1 MAKKKKTSKLH
12 PQEFNNNPLSDLRG
26 FAVPRQKKK
35 KSKFSVPAKLSEKVF
50 GSFAEEME
58 MLGVQRL
65 NKDKGVKDEAPGC
78 SSHMGNVVEKVENQ
92 TDEDFFLAAMND
104 LSMRFE
110 DHLLEDDS
118 KPVATPR
125 RMKRLKQG
133 KLTPDASFDLHGFQ
147 RAEVVGKLRYFLQNA
162 QYQGWQT
169 LLVITGK
176 GLHSEDGEPILRDE
190 AELFLSGEGKKFI
203 AEWGR
208 APKQYGGDGVLVL
221 FLRKK

>member
-12 PQEFNNNPLSDLRG
+12 PQEFNNNPLSTLRG
-26 FAVPRQKKK
+26 FTVSRQEKKE
-35 KSKFSVPAKLSEKVF
+35 SKLPAPVKLSEKVF

-65 NKDKGVKDEAPGC
+65 NKNSGVEDEVSGRL
-78 SSHMGNVVEKVENQ
+78 SHVNNVVVKVEDQ
-92 TDEDFFLAAMND
+92 TDEEFFLAAMND
-104 LSMRFE
+104 LSVRFE

-118 KPVATPR
+118 QPLAIPR

-147 RAEVVGKLRYFLQNA
+147 RVEVVEKLRYFLQNA
-162 QYQGWQT
+162 QHQGWQT

-176 GLHSEDGEPILRDE
+176 GLHSENCEPILRDE
-190 AELFLSGEGKKFI
+190 AELFLSGEGKKFV

-208 APKQYGGDGVLVL
+208 APKQYGGDGALVL